1 MNMADDL
8 TLLDDTKHW
17 LGWLGPRP
25 RDAVRHELER
35 ILGQQVAGTVVEQMR
50 ITAEPHYLTG
60 GRPTEDDPDK
70 VVVTRA
76 ALAAPF
82 VALVKAPDGAG
93 GELEGVLSWVAAG
106 LDGEVRKDRVFLDL
120 GDDAST
126 AVDRL
131 SARIYELDA
140 PR

>member
-1 MNMADDL
+1 MADDL
-8 TLLDDTKHW
+8 SLLDDTKHW
-17 LGWLGPRP
+17 LGWLGPHP

-35 ILGQQVAGTVVEQMR
+35 ILGHQVQGTVVETMR
-50 ITAEPHYLTG
+50 LTAEPHYLTG

-82 VALVKAPDGAG
+82 VATFVAPDGEA

-106 LDGEVRKDRVFLDL
+106 LDTETRKDRVFLDI
-120 GDDAST
+120 GDDAAA

-131 SARIYELDA
+131 GARIYELDA
-140 PR
+140 R